1 MTTHTSPLSRTIQA
15 VGAIGIAAL
24 ILAGCTSTPGADA
37 GQASSAAEDT
47 QRPEVHAIDEDA
59 AALVP
64 ESVRSDGKVVIAA
77 DATSAPDAFLADD
90 GQTLTGWQVELAYQL
105 TDVLGV
111 EPEFVNTSIP
121 TIIPGLENGRYEMG
135 IATFGITPDR
145 LEVLDFV
152 GNFIG
157 GGGFLTY
164 AGADLDFSGIEDLCG
179 LTVGVIQGTLYV
191 DEAGAQSDRCVDEGS
206 EPVEVQQFPDKNAAA
221 LAVGSKR
228 VDLIFVDGTTT
239 GYMVV
244 QEPDKYEEVGG
255 LFYLGVAGISFP
267 KDSGMAEA
275 VQAALQVLIDDGTYV
290 ATLAKYGVDS
300 GAVSLATVNDPEVS

>member
-1 MTTHTSPLSRTIQA
+1 MTARHTLLARASASAVA
-15 VGAIGIAAL
+15 VGTAAL
-24 ILAGCTSTPGADA
+24 LLSGCTPPTTEGDGETAPAAGA
-37 GQASSAAEDT
+37 SL
-47 QRPEVHAIDEDA
+47 RPEVHAVDEA
-59 AALVP
+59 AAGLVP
-64 ESVRSDGKVVIAA
+64 DDVRADGKLVIAA

-90 GQTLTGWQVELAYQL
+90 GQTLTGWQVDLAYQL
-105 TDVLGV
+105 TDVLGI

-145 LEVLDFV
+145 LEILDFV
-152 GNFIG
+152 GNFVG
-157 GGGFLTY
+157 GGGFLTA
-164 AGADLDFSGIEDLCG
+164 AGNDLDFAGIDDLCG

-191 DEAGAQSDRCVDEGS
+191 DESAAQSERCEAAGEDA
-206 EPVEVQQFPDKNAAA
+206 VEVQQFPDKNAAA
-221 LAVGSKR
+221 LAVGSGR
-228 VDLIFVDGTTT
+228 VDLIFVDATTT

-244 QEPDKYEEVGG
+244 QDPDKYEEIGD

-290 ATLAKYGVDS
+290 GTLAAYGVDS
-300 GAVSLATVNDPEVS
+300 GAVSVATINDPEVS